1 MLEIKVPSPGESIT
15 EVTIESW
22 LKKDG
27 DYVQKDEPLAD
38 IQSDKAT
45 LTVYAES
52 AGKLSI
58 VAKAGDT
65 IAVGTVIARIDT
77 DAAPQA
83 TNGAPAKTETKA
95 EAKPEAKA
103 EPAKTA
109 ASATTYA
116 AGVPSASAAKM
127 MSEKGI
133 SPEVI
138 EGTGKGGRITK
149 ADVVSQGATAKSAPA
164 TQTTAQPTKP
174 ATAAPASAFTGERT
188 VTRQKMTQLRKTLA
202 ARLVSVK
209 NETAMLTTFNEADM
223 TAILDLRKK
232 YKDRFKEVHA
242 VGLGFMSFFVKA
254 CCMAVADFPA
264 TNASIDGDELV
275 YHNYV
280 DMGIAVSTDRG
291 LMVPV
296 VRNAESKSLWDIEK
310 EIAALAE
317 RARNGQLTIAEMQ
330 GGTFTITNGGV
341 FGSLMSTPILNP
353 PQSAI
358 LGMHKIQERPVVLN
372 GQVVVRPMMYLALS
386 YDHRVIDG
394 RESVSTLVR
403 IKEYLE
409 DPTRLLLAV

>member
-52 AGKLSI
+52 AGKLAI

-83 TNGAPAKTETKA
+83 ANGAPAKPEAKPEPKTETKA
-95 EAKPEAKA
+95 EPAKA
-103 EPAKTA
+103 A
-109 ASATTYA
+109 ATTYA
-116 AGVPSASAAKM
+116 AGVPSASAAKI

-138 EGTGKGGRITK
+138 EGSGKGGRITK
-149 ADVVSQGATAKSAPA
+149 ADVVTQGAAAKAPA
-164 TQTTAQPTKP
+164 AQPAAQAKP
-174 ATAAPASAFTGERT
+174 ATAAPASVFTGERT

-232 YKDRFKEVHA
+232 YKDRFKEVHE

-317 RARNGQLTIAEMQ
+317 RARTGQITIAEMQ